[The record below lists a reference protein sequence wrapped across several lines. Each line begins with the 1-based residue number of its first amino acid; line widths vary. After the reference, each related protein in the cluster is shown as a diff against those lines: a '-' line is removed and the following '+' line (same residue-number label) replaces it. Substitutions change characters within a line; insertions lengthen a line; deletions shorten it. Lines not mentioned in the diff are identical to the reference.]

1 MRGAMPQHKLP
12 YHFQLESGQTLKAAS
27 LHYEVLGE
35 ISEDK
40 EVVWV
45 CHAFTGGAT
54 VKDWWASLFLENG
67 GFIDLEKHT
76 VICANMLGSCY
87 GSTGPDSVDPE
98 TAAVYGHAFPE
109 LTNRDVVRAFIELRK
124 ALDVSK
130 IHYLIGGSL
139 GGQQA
144 LEWSV
149 FEPNVIKNQILVASN
164 ARHSA
169 WGIAF
174 NELQRQAIELGENGN
189 EEDKQKS
196 LSLARSIAML
206 SYRSYNDFENNQ
218 FGKSEHGE
226 WKVSSY
232 LKYQGK
238 KFNGRFSVKSYKIL
252 SKMMDA
258 HNVSEGRGGNLIE
271 VLSSIKAKTLCIG
284 IDSDNLFPIV
294 EQRFMSENI
303 PNAKLEEIESLK
315 GHDAF
320 LIEGNLISHF
330 IKKHLINTLY
340 EEI

>member
-1 MRGAMPQHKLP
+1 MPQHKLP
-12 YHFQLESGQTLKAAS
+12 YHFQLENGQTLQAAS
-27 LHYEVLGE
+27 LYYEVLGE
-35 ISEDK
+35 ISENK

-45 CHAFTGGAT
+45 CHAFTGSAT
-54 VKDWWASLFLENG
+54 VKDWWASLFFENG

-87 GSTGPDSVDPE
+87 GSTGPDSIYPE
-98 TAAVYGHAFPE
+98 NGAIYREKFPE
-109 LTNRDVVRAFIELRK
+109 LNNRDVVKAFIDLRK
-124 ALDVSK
+124 ALNVSK
-130 IHYLIGGSL
+130 IDYLIGGSL

-144 LEWSV
+144 LEWSII
-149 FEPNVIKNQILVASN
+149 EPEVILNQILVASN
-164 ARHSA
+164 AKHSS

-189 EEDKQKS
+189 KEEKQKA

-206 SYRSYNDFENNQ
+206 SYRSYEDFENNQ
-218 FGKSEHGE
+218 FGKSEHGD
-226 WKVSSY
+226 WKVASY
-232 LKYQGK
+232 LKYQGE
-238 KFNGRFSVKSYKIL
+238 KFNGRFSINSYKIL

-258 HNVSEGRGGNLIE
+258 HNIAESRTDNLKE
-271 VLSSIKAKTLCIG
+271 VLGSIKAKTLCIG
-284 IDSDNLFPIV
+284 IDSDNLFPIE
-294 EQRFMSENI
+294 EQIFMSENI
-303 PNAKLEEIESLK
+303 PNANLEEIESLK